1 MRYIFR
7 KAQAEVLIFRYSH
20 GLTPNTTCGGMHE
33 SQVRVQFGEAN
44 EALAIAGAFC
54 FVVIRGNTVMNIDMG
69 VVK

>member
-1 MRYIFR
+1 
-7 KAQAEVLIFRYSH
+7 
-20 GLTPNTTCGGMHE
+20 MHE
-33 SQVRVQFGEAN
+33 LAVRVQFGEPN